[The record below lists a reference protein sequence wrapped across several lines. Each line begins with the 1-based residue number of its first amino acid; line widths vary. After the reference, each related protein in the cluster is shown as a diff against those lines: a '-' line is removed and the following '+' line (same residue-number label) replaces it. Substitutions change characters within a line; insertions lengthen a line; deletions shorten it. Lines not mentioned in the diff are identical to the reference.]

1 MQSSKLIFG
10 FDEWMLDLIHYHEM
24 NMEQAMQL
32 AHICYDED
40 EYDTDDSFA
49 QPDHLSMIDEYEWD
63 NF

>member
-1 MQSSKLIFG
+1 MNSNNKLIFG

-40 EYDTDDSFA
+40 EEYEDDWA